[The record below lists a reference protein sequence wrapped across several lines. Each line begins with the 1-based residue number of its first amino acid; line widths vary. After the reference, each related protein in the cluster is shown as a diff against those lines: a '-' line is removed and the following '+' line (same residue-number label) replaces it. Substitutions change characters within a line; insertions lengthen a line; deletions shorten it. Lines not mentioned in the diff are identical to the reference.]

1 MFVITFFFDRVA
13 MVQNCVKFPFFKT
26 NVFYKMYRFPCHCE
40 QWKTRTAPEE
50 LMGFF
55 VAEMLKL
62 LCKFYIIIFK
72 NFADLYQKLCQIQKT
87 SFVRC

>member
-1 MFVITFFFDRVA
+1 
-13 MVQNCVKFPFFKT
+13 MVQNCVKFPFSKT

-62 LCKFYIIIFK
+62 LCKFRSLYVKTLQIYIRNCARYRKRVLLDAKTEK
-72 NFADLYQKLCQIQKT
+72 NPEI
-87 SFVRC
+87 